1 MPRFF
6 AVYAQRKMLALL
18 LLGFSSGL
26 PAVLV
31 GATLQAWLTGAGT
44 DLATIGYTILLS
56 LPYAVKFLW
65 APLVDRFALPFAGR
79 RRGWLF
85 ATQGGLALAL
95 WQLSTCDPVQSLSS
109 FVGAAIVLAFVSAT
123 HDIVVDAYRADIL
136 SEEEA
141 GAGVASYVLGFRVAM
156 VLAGWLPL
164 SLSVVAPWPIVY
176 QVMTVFLALGML
188 GTLIAAEPVAPV
200 DPPRGFYAVVVLPFI
215 VFTERRGVRGTV
227 AVLAFVML
235 FKLGDQ
241 LLGSITV
248 PFLLREMAFLP
259 DVVGR
264 IRSGFGLLASITG
277 VLVGGA
283 VLARIGINRS
293 LWIFGVLQAGS
304 NLGYYL
310 LARVGPDPTW
320 LAGIIVTENFC
331 GGLATVAFLGFLLRQ
346 CDARFSATQF
356 ALLSGLMMLGQTLL
370 AARAGEHVHNLGWP
384 GFFLLTIVAAVPGL
398 LLLPFFAPWRARN
411 IEKVPGEA

>member
-1 MPRFF
+1 VPPFL

-31 GATLQAWLTGAGT
+31 GATLQAWLTGAGI
-44 DLATIGYTILLS
+44 DIRTIGYLGLIA
-56 LPYAVKFLW
+56 LPYAAKPLW
-65 APLVDRFALPFAGR
+65 APLIDRFSLPFSGR

-85 ATQGGLALAL
+85 ATQVGLALAL
-95 WQLSTCDPVQSLSS
+95 WWLSACDPTRGLTG
-109 FVGAAIVLAFVSAT
+109 FVVAAIIVAVVSAT

-136 SEEEA
+136 SDEEA
-141 GAGVASYVLGFRVAM
+141 GAGVAGYVLGFRLAM

-164 SLSVVAPWPIVY
+164 ALSVDAPWPVVY
-176 QVMTVFLALGML
+176 QVMTVFLAVGML
-188 GTLIAAEPVAPV
+188 GTLLAPEPAEPA
-200 DPPRGFYAVVVLPFI
+200 DPPRGFYAVVVLPF
-215 VFTERRGVRGTV
+215 VAFGERRGMRGTV

-241 LLGSITV
+241 LLGSVTM
-248 PFLLREMAFLP
+248 PFLLREMAFAP
-259 DVVGR
+259 EVVGR
-264 IRSGFGLLASITG
+264 LRSGLGLLATIAG
-277 VLVGGA
+277 LLVGGA

-304 NLGYYL
+304 NLAYWV

-320 LAGIIVTENFC
+320 LAGVIVTENFC

-356 ALLSGLMMLGQTLL
+356 ALLSGLMMLGQILL
-370 AARAGEHVHNLGWP
+370 AARAGEHVVNLGWP
-384 GFFLLTIVAAVPGL
+384 GFFLLTIAAAVPGL
-398 LLLPFFAPWRARN
+398 LLLPFFAPWGA
-411 IEKVPGEA
+411 KQQVPVQA